1 VRCSHCGKCC
11 EETEMWLSEADIEEL
26 EIAGYCRED
35 FIHYDNQ
42 GIAQLRNRDGYCVFY
57 DKALRRCKAYRHRP
71 LGCRIYPVV
80 YSEDE
85 GIIVHNLCPMK
96 ETVSRK
102 EIKQNGGR
110 LLELLQRIFNERA

>member
-1 VRCSHCGKCC
+1 
-11 EETEMWLSEADIEEL
+11 MWLSEADIEEL